1 MGLGRVVLLTPARP
15 GYGRTPKSVQLC
27 REAEAAA
34 ACLTP
39 PVHLSVLVSLVSS
52 RGSLVC
58 ASARTSALILCP
70 SDRCFLSCTRCP
82 RCKSVPSSC
91 SISSS
96 LLAASKCHFISRDYP
111 CCNSWLL
118 FPGFTLHALSMLTAC
133 HSLSLC
139 LSPCIYRLLSLP
151 LSLPIVEGVHGLE
164 MSHPHWLTI

>member
-1 MGLGRVVLLTPARP
+1 MGLRRVVLLTPAHP
-15 GYGRTPKSVQLC
+15 GCGRTPKSAQLC
-27 REAEAAA
+27 REEEAAGP
-34 ACLTP
+34 CLT
-39 PVHLSVLVSLVSS
+39 PVHLSVFVSLVSS
-52 RGSLVC
+52 GGSLAFV
-58 ASARTSALILCP
+58 SRNLCLDFL
-70 SDRCFLSCTRCP
+70 SSFCCFLSRTRSP

-118 FPGFTLHALSMLTAC
+118 FPGFTLHALSILSVC

-139 LSPCIYRLLSLP
+139 LSSSLYQLVSLP
-151 LSLPIVEGVHGLE
+151 LSLPIVEGVHGLQ